1 MALSTSRLS
10 AAIRAKLVAHAWAAD
25 GPELTAFCDDIA
37 LAVIEEITLHAV
49 VPALGLIAPPGAGG
63 GPVTGQAVIT

>member
-10 AAIRAKLVAHAWAAD
+10 ASIRAKLVARSWAAD

-37 LAVIEEITLHAV
+37 QAVIEEITTNAV
-49 VPALGLIAPPGAGG
+49 VPALGLIAPPGTAG
-63 GPVTGQAVIT
+63 GPVTGSAVVT